1 MEAVGTPTAIDGD
14 DLLWV
19 RLDERGRELEIIAV
33 PIADDAI
40 LVKHVMPTALRR
52 NPKW

>member
-1 MEAVGTPTAIDGD
+1 MEAVGIPTVIDGG

-19 RLDERGRELEIIAV
+19 GGDERGRELEIIAV
-33 PIADDAI
+33 PIDDDVV